1 MPDGLDNPRVAVR
14 LDKWLVAYGCN
25 SVSFG
30 EREEKREEEEKPRE
44 EKRRGEGNRR
54 EEEKR
59 SDKREEKKRWLFVWF

>member
-30 EREEKREEEEKPRE
+30 EREAKREEEEKPRE
-44 EKRRGEGNRR
+44 EKRREEERR
-54 EEEKR
+54 EEE
-59 SDKREEKKRWLFVWF
+59 